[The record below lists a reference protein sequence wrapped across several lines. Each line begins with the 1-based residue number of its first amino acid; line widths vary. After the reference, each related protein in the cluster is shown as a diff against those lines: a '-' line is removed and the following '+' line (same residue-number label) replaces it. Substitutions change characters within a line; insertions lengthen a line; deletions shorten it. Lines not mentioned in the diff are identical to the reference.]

1 MKNSSSL
8 IARTEVSVSALT
20 TSSIALCASSVPAD
34 FVNAGVWLPPPGSVG
49 IAIAVMNF
57 KAVQIV
63 FSLTISW
70 MKRWKSCRPN
80 SRLASTIQP
89 CELCKAELTVCYISL
104 GTL

>member
-1 MKNSSSL
+1 MLSEPTLGQLVFIECNACFTFMKNSSSS
-8 IARTEVSVSALT
+8 IARTEVSVSALI

-70 MKRWKSCRPN
+70 M
-80 SRLASTIQP
+80 
-89 CELCKAELTVCYISL
+89 
-104 GTL
+104 